1 MTDDRDVELRVGSQT
16 YAVHMD
22 FSDRRWSMGEASN
35 RPLEEGDFPLIVF
48 VDAKRYE
55 FYSDGTFAQE
65 ELNADELAEGES
77 HG

>member
-1 MTDDRDVELRVGSQT
+1 
-16 YAVHMD
+16 
-22 FSDRRWSMGEASN
+22 MGEASN